1 MAYRHLLLVCAAPFA
16 LSSAAAET
24 DSHRDALAKA
34 VAFHAMNPPKTCN
47 AIKSSLSQPIGYN
60 LPTGNGASAWEE
72 LLIEFP
78 CQAGA
83 YNQTKV
89 YLLSDRDGNLSPVEF
104 PMPKIDVT
112 YVGEG
117 ENAPVKNVTIT
128 ATEMVREVAN
138 PVFDTETL
146 TLTAQT
152 KWRGVGDA
160 YTLTEWSFRNARFEL
175 VYFAVD
181 ASFDGRDNPQ
191 ILIDEKGL

>member
-1 MAYRHLLLVCAAPFA
+1 MLYRHLMLVSFFLFA
-16 LSSAAAET
+16 LSAVAAEK
-24 DSHRDALAKA
+24 DSQRDALAEA
-34 VAFHAMNPPKTCN
+34 IAFQSAHMPKTCN
-47 AIKSSLSQPIGYN
+47 AIKSSPSQPVAYN
-60 LPTGNGASAWEE
+60 LPTDNSASAREE

-89 YLLSDRDGNLSPVEF
+89 YLLSDRDGDLSNVEF

-112 YVGEG
+112 YIGEG
-117 ENAPVKNVTIT
+117 ENAPVKNVAIT

-146 TLTAQT
+146 TLTAQV

-160 YTLTEWSFRNARFEL
+160 YTLTKWSFRNARFEL

-191 ILIDEKGL
+191 ILFDEQGR

>member
-1 MAYRHLLLVCAAPFA
+1 MVYRHLLLVCAAPFA

-24 DSHRDALAKA
+24 DWHRDALAKA

-47 AIKSSLSQPIGYN
+47 ALESSPSQPISYN
-60 LPTGNGASAWEE
+60 LPTGNGASARGE

-89 YLLSDRDGNLSPVEF
+89 YLLSNRDGGLSNVEF

-117 ENAPVKNVTIT
+117 ENAPVKNVAIT

-138 PVFDTETL
+138 PLFDTETL
-146 TLTAQT
+146 TLTAKA
-152 KWRGVGDA
+152 KWRGVGDT
-160 YTLTEWSFRNARFEL
+160 YTLAKWSFRNARFEL

-181 ASFDGRDNPQ
+181 ASFDGRDDPQ
-191 ILIDEKGL
+191 IMIDEKSK